1 MWTLSDRLHPRQVAG
16 KRALRAAAIVF
27 AFAFAFQ
34 AVPAGAAP
42 QGASVNTPESR
53 QELRQTLEK
62 QYEVLVVR
70 SGVVLKPHQ
79 EKLGVR
85 TVEVAGETIAVNGE
99 RVSPGVLRAWLGEDA
114 EPILRLQALPDAQR
128 RELFGLAA
136 PATPVPVPPAPET
149 AVPETPTGEVEIPSD
164 DELPG
169 APELPEPPE
178 VPEAPEIP
186 AAPARNDDLR
196 SSGSRVNILGG
207 VTVEKDELAEE
218 VVAVGG
224 SVRVDGEVERDVV
237 AVGGNVRVKG
247 RVGGEVV
254 GVGGSVY
261 LEPGAVVEGNV
272 STVGGTIHRG
282 EGSRIEGS
290 VSEVG
295 FVPFISSR
303 RGDWD
308 GDFGPLGLF
317 GGPMAVAEELIGLVF
332 LMLLVCLVILVA
344 RRPLERV
351 DRQLAVEPWKAGLVG
366 FCAQLLFLPL
376 LIVVTVLLAITIV
389 GCALFLLYPF
399 LFLALILF
407 ALLGYAAVAH
417 RVGRWVEA
425 RFGWRSAGS
434 PYVAALIGVLVI
446 QIWSLLGNV
455 LSVGGGV
462 LDFFA
467 GMFLLLGWAVAYVAW
482 TVGFGAVL
490 LARFGTE
497 PGYWPARAAA
507 VPPVPVPPQPIDH
520 LPLSE
525 SLESPP
531 ASGSWNEPERWEE
544 EPPR

>member
-1 MWTLSDRLHPRQVAG
+1 MWTLSDRLHPRRVAG
-16 KRALRAAAIVF
+16 PRALRAAAIVF
-27 AFAFAFQ
+27 AIALAFQ

-114 EPILRLQALPDAQR
+114 EAILRLQALPDAQR
-128 RELFGLAA
+128 RELFGSPAA
-136 PATPVPVPPAPET
+136 SGEIPETVAPET
-149 AVPETPTGEVEIPSD
+149 TSGEVEIPSD
-164 DELPG
+164 DEVDE
-169 APELPEPPE
+169 APEASEAPE

-186 AAPARNDDLR
+186 EAPEPPGRDDNLR
-196 SSGSRVNILGG
+196 SSGSRVNIFGG

-237 AVGGNVRVKG
+237 AVGGPVRIKG

-254 GVGGSVY
+254 SVGGGVY

-272 STVGGTIHRG
+272 SSVGGTIHRG
-282 EGSRIEGS
+282 EGARIEGQA
-290 VSEVG
+290 SEVG
-295 FVPFISSR
+295 IVPFISSH

-317 GGPMAVAEELIGLVF
+317 GGSMAVAEELIWFVF
-332 LMLLVCLVILVA
+332 LMLLVSLVLLVG

-351 DRQLAVEPWKAGLVG
+351 DRQLVVEPWKAGLVG
-366 FCAQLLFLPL
+366 FLAQLLFLPL
-376 LIVVTVLLAITIV
+376 LVVVTVLLAITIV

-425 RFGWRSAGS
+425 RFGWRTAS
-434 PYVAALIGVLVI
+434 PYAAALIGVLVI
-446 QIWSLLGNV
+446 QIWSLVGNV
-455 LSVGGGV
+455 LSLGGGV

-467 GMFLLLGWAVAYVAW
+467 GMFLLLGWAVSYVAW

-490 LARFGTE
+490 LSRFGTE
-497 PGYWPARAAA
+497 PGYWPRRTSG
-507 VPPVPVPPQPIDH
+507 VPPVPASPQPIEH

>member
-1 MWTLSDRLHPRQVAG
+1 MWTLSDRLHPRKVAG

-27 AFAFAFQ
+27 ALASAFPA
-34 AVPAGAAP
+34 APAGAAP

-53 QELRQTLEK
+53 QELRQTLEN
-62 QYEVLVVR
+62 QYEVLLVR

-85 TVEVAGETIAVNGE
+85 TVEVTGETIAVNGE

-114 EPILRLQALPDAQR
+114 EAILRLQALPDAQR
-128 RELFGLAA
+128 RELFGSPAVSGEIPAA
-136 PATPVPVPPAPET
+136 AAPET
-149 AVPETPTGEVEIPSD
+149 TSGEVEIPSE
-164 DELPG
+164 DEVG
-169 APELPEPPE
+169 EAPEVSGIPEPPE
-178 VPEAPEIP
+178 APEAPEAPEIP
-186 AAPARNDDLR
+186 EGDDGLR

-254 GVGGSVY
+254 SVGGSVY
-261 LEPGAVVEGNV
+261 LEPGAVIEGNV
-272 STVGGTIHRG
+272 STVGGTIHQG
-282 EGSRIEGS
+282 EGSRIEGKP
-290 VSEVG
+290 SEVG

-308 GDFGPLGLF
+308 GDFGFF
-317 GGPMAVAEELIGLVF
+317 GGSMAVAEELIGLVF
-332 LMLLVCLVILVA
+332 LMLLVCLVLLLA
-344 RRPLERV
+344 RRPLDRV
-351 DRQLAVEPWKAGLVG
+351 DRQLVMEPWKAGLVG
-366 FCAQLLFLPL
+366 FLAQLLFLPL
-376 LIVVTVLLAITIV
+376 LIVVTVLLAITVV

-399 LFLALILF
+399 LFLALLLF

-417 RVGRWVEA
+417 RMGRWVEA
-425 RFGWRSAGS
+425 RFGWRTGGS
-434 PYVAALIGVLVI
+434 PYAAALIGVLLI
-446 QIWSLLGNV
+446 QIWSLFGNV
-455 LSVGGGV
+455 LSLGGGV

-467 GMFLLLGWAVAYVAW
+467 GMFLLLGWAVTYVAW

-490 LARFGTE
+490 LSRFGTE
-497 PGYWPARAAA
+497 PGYWPGRTAA
-507 VPPVPVPPQPIDH
+507 VPPIPPMSPQPIEQ

-525 SLESPP
+525 SLESSP